1 MPGTQTETPLAA
13 DARPWYAGISGYQ
26 WLVLLVAS
34 AGWVFDI
41 YENQIFAVT
50 KGNMLGD
57 LLHVAPNSPAVQQYG
72 DMINSLFL
80 VGGAVGGVGFGMIAD
95 RFGRG
100 RSMVLSI
107 LVYAVFSAL
116 TAAAQSVW
124 QVAILRFL
132 VATGTGGE
140 WAVAA
145 ALVSEVFPRRAR
157 AHASGIFHASSILG
171 GMAAGVASIIAG
183 PNWRHAFLLGLVPA
197 LLVFA
202 VRFCVRDQPRRLTSD
217 PRDAGDVET
226 GPAQAQP
233 ASRRGFGEFW
243 SNREYRRR
251 ALLGLLLAGIGLIGY
266 WGVYVAGQDL
276 ARHFLIRHGVPAP
289 VAELDA
295 KRAYTFYQNIG
306 NAIGLFSMGP
316 LCAWL
321 GRRRAFLFM
330 QVGAMIATPLACFLP
345 TTYGALLVMLSIMGF
360 FVNGMHAGYAVW
372 FPELFPAHLRA
383 TGAGICFNGARLLAA
398 PALALS
404 GWLKGHFA
412 LPAAVSV
419 LAGVYLIG
427 LVAALLLPETKGR
440 PLEEETGADTGRP
453 LTASST

>member
-1 MPGTQTETPLAA
+1 MARTETEGTLVEPLVAA
-13 DARPWYAGISGYQ
+13 ESRPWWREVTGYQ

-57 LLHVAPNSPAVQQYG
+57 LLKVAPNAPAVQQYG
-72 DMINSLFL
+72 DMINSFFL
-80 VGGAVGGVGFGMIAD
+80 VGGAIGGVLFGMIAD

-100 RSMVLSI
+100 RAMVLSI

-116 TAAAQSVW
+116 TAAAQTVG
-124 QVAILRFL
+124 QVAVLRFL

-202 VRFCVRDQPRRLTSD
+202 VRFCVRDDGRRGAEN
-217 PRDAGDVET
+217 AGEVET
-226 GPAQAQP
+226 GPAEAQP
-233 ASRRGFGEFW
+233 GGRRRGFGEFW

-251 ALLGLLLAGIGLIGY
+251 AILGLLLAGIGLIGY
-266 WGVYVAGQDL
+266 WGIYVAGQDL
-276 ARHFLIRHGVPAP
+276 ARHFLIKHGVAGP
-289 VAELDA
+289 VAEMEA

-306 NAIGLFSMGP
+306 NAVGLFSMGP

-321 GRRRAFLFM
+321 GRRRAFVFM
-330 QVGAMIATPLACFLP
+330 QAGAIIAAPLACFLP
-345 TTYGALLVMLSIMGF
+345 TSYGMLLVMLSVMGF

-372 FPELFPAHLRA
+372 FPELFPSHLRA
-383 TGAGICFNGARLLAA
+383 TGAGVCFNGARLLAA
-398 PALALS
+398 PALAVS
-404 GWLKGHFA
+404 GWLKGHMA
-412 LPAAVSV
+412 LPAAVSL
-419 LAGVYLIG
+419 LAGVYVIG
-427 LVAALLLPETKGR
+427 LVVAVLLPETKGK
-440 PLEEETGADTGRP
+440 PLEE
-453 LTASST
+453 

>member
-1 MPGTQTETPLAA
+1 MPQTESETTLAEPIA
-13 DARPWYAGISGYQ
+13 PESRPWYAGISGQQ
-26 WLVLLVAS
+26 WLVLIVAS

-57 LLHVAPNSPAVQQYG
+57 LLRVAPNAPAVQQYG

-80 VGGAVGGVGFGMIAD
+80 VGGAVGGVAFGMIAD

-107 LVYAVFSAL
+107 LVYAVFSAM

-124 QVAILRFL
+124 QVAVLRFL

-157 AHASGIFHASSILG
+157 AQASGIFHASSILG

-202 VRFCVRDQPRRLTSD
+202 VRFCVRDQAHRKPN
-217 PRDAGDVET
+217 DADDVET
-226 GPAQAQP
+226 GPAQPQP
-233 ASRRGFGEFW
+233 AGERRRGFAEFW
-243 SNREYRRR
+243 TNPNYRRR
-251 ALLGLLLAGIGLIGY
+251 AVLGLLLAGIGLIGY
-266 WGVYVAGQDL
+266 WGIYVAGQDL
-276 ARHFLIRHGVPAP
+276 ARHFLIRHGVAGP
-289 VAELDA
+289 VAEMEA

-306 NAIGLFSMGP
+306 NAVGLFSMGP

-321 GRRRAFLFM
+321 GRRRAFVFM
-330 QVGAMIATPLACFLP
+330 QVGALVAAPLACFLP
-345 TTYGALLVMLSIMGF
+345 TSYGMLLVMLSVMGF

-398 PALALS
+398 PALAVS
-404 GWLKGHFA
+404 GWLKGHLA
-412 LPAAVSV
+412 LPAAVSI
-419 LAGVYLIG
+419 LAGVYLLG
-427 LVAALLLPETKGR
+427 LVVALLLPETKGR
-440 PLEEETGADTGRP
+440 ILEE
-453 LTASST
+453 